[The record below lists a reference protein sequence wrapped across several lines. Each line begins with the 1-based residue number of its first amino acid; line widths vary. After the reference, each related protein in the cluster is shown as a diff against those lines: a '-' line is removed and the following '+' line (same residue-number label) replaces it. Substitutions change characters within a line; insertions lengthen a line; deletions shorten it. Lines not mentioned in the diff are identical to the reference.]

1 MKTAMMESDASSSSS
16 PLVWW
21 ARGRTFLTQV
31 RNELERVTWP
41 TQREV
46 YATTIVVVATSVI
59 FGLYLWG
66 IDLLLS
72 QAVSWIFRMMGAGA

>member
-1 MKTAMMESDASSSSS
+1 MMESEASSSSS
-16 PLVWW
+16 PLAWW

-46 YATTIVVVATSVI
+46 YATTIVVVATSVV

-66 IDLLLS
+66 VDMLLS
-72 QAVSWIFRMMGAGA
+72 QAVSWVFRMMGAGA